1 MDIYDAFARSGS
13 HTEIVAC
20 EYAGDEAALLA
31 DLAAMYDS
39 EIDHVQE
46 NDGTIDVWGF
56 REDAPEGKM
65 DWRLNVTLT
74 N

>member
-31 DLAAMYDS
+31 DLAEVYDG
-39 EIDHVQE
+39 EIDSVRE
-46 NDGTIDVWGF
+46 NDGTIDIWGF
-56 REDAPEGKM
+56 REESPEGQT
-65 DWRLNVTLT
+65 DWRLKVTLT